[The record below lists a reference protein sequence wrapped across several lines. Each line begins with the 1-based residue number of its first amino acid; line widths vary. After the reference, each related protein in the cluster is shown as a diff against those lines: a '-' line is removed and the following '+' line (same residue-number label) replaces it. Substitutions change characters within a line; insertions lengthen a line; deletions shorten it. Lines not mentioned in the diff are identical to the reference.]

1 MRRFPLTYVSGD
13 SVRHSRK
20 LFHGGFR
27 LVAVAALLAPALPT
41 IVHAQNPVTIK
52 IKSTGAS
59 PIAPGFSGFNVPQ
72 PRNGVEYYDPKFVAA
87 ATPLRAGWLRY
98 PAGTASMDFD
108 WTTGQTNIAWMNSL
122 IGGTPPAVA
131 GQPANI
137 LTLSQQLTQAKG
149 GVLFSDFATF
159 ASTLKANAIICFNTF
174 TDTNPG
180 SATQMALAAQSYGLN
195 VVDWELGNEAY
206 VYPVLYP
213 TFADYAAAS
222 NSYFNEIIAA
232 APAATVGVF
241 PAGWYPGTSGC
252 QSPPA
257 PPVPCYPAWD
267 SGFSSYTPQ
276 YWNAVSNHIY
286 PIVANQSAANTIL
299 ALNGVLA
306 YGSTDY
312 INSYLIP
319 LVGANTPI
327 FITEFNCCTQDD
339 DIFLSYLYNGIFLAE
354 YIARL
359 SSIPNV
365 KGVGINSLYTDNSD
379 YHGLIQSVND
389 YESYLLPLVAA
400 NPNYSTD
407 TATNP
412 NTQFQFY
419 HSAPGLAMEVAN
431 EAINSGTQIWPTTV
445 SGGSTVA
452 ISGFNGDRI
461 LAIYAQT
468 YVAASGRHYLLITN
482 KSATPQTATIVLNGA
497 TVQSTLN
504 LTYVSN
510 SSPMAANTA
519 QSQANVQIQGTTS
532 SNPIQVAPYSVT
544 TVWW

>member
-1 MRRFPLTYVSGD
+1 
-13 SVRHSRK
+13 
-20 LFHGGFR
+20 
-27 LVAVAALLAPALPT
+27 
-41 IVHAQNPVTIK
+41 
-52 IKSTGAS
+52 
-59 PIAPGFSGFNVPQ
+59 
-72 PRNGVEYYDPKFVAA
+72 
-87 ATPLRAGWLRY
+87 
-98 PAGTASMDFD
+98 
-108 WTTGQTNIAWMNSL
+108 
-122 IGGTPPAVA
+122 
-131 GQPANI
+131 
-137 LTLSQQLTQAKG
+137 
-149 GVLFSDFATF
+149 
-159 ASTLKANAIICFNTF
+159 
-174 TDTNPG
+174 
-180 SATQMALAAQSYGLN
+180 
-195 VVDWELGNEAY
+195 
-206 VYPVLYP
+206 
-213 TFADYAAAS
+213 
-222 NSYFNEIIAA
+222 
-232 APAATVGVF
+232 
-241 PAGWYPGTSGC
+241 
-252 QSPPA
+252 
-257 PPVPCYPAWD
+257 
-267 SGFSSYTPQ
+267 
-276 YWNAVSNHIY
+276 
-286 PIVANQSAANTIL
+286 
-299 ALNGVLA
+299 
-306 YGSTDY
+306 
-312 INSYLIP
+312 
-319 LVGANTPI
+319 
-327 FITEFNCCTQDD
+327 
-339 DIFLSYLYNGIFLAE
+339 
-354 YIARL
+354 
-359 SSIPNV
+359 
-365 KGVGINSLYTDNSD
+365 
-379 YHGLIQSVND
+379 VND